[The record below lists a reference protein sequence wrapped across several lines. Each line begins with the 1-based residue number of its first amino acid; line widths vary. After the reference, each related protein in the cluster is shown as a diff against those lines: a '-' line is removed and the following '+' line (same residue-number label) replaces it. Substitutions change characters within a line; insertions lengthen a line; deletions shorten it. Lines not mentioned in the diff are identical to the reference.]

1 MAKDKGRARGKG
13 RVKAGKGGSRPAEKK
28 GAGKGRGKGEEKERR
43 KEKPSPPTGA
53 PGEGSLLPAWFR
65 HSPSLAVGCFCTL
78 PLWAAYEWARSARGL
93 ALPPNGAEALV
104 LWAFGSMGRPGLVL
118 LRWTAGLLVVGSG
131 LLLLKRRVPFLRI
144 FPLVVLEGLVWG
156 SLIGPLGLLFARR
169 LMPGA
174 AGGWEAVFFRSVG
187 AGLYEELFFRLF
199 LLSLLYLLLSR
210 AFAFHGLHRF
220 FALGGAVLL
229 SGFLFALAHHLGPGG
244 EPISGRVLLFRTIM
258 GVLLGVLFV
267 FRGFGVAV
275 YTHAWYDILFFWFS
289 G

>member
-1 MAKDKGRARGKG
+1 MAEERRRAPG
-13 RVKAGKGGSRPAEKK
+13 
-28 GAGKGRGKGEEKERR
+28 GRGKKGGRKAPAGKKPA
-43 KEKPSPPTGA
+43 KEKTR
-53 PGEGSLLPAWFR
+53 PGTEASSSRGDDKVPGLLPSWFR

-78 PLWAAYEWARSARGL
+78 PLWGLYEWARSKGGL

-104 LWAFGSMGRPGLVL
+104 LWAFGNMGPTGVVL
-118 LRWTAGLLVVGSG
+118 LRWMAGLLVAGSG
-131 LLLLKRRVPFLRI
+131 LLLLKRRVPLFRV

-156 SLIGPLGLLFARR
+156 SLVGPLGLLFSRQ
-169 LMPGA
+169 LMPGSA
-174 AGGWEAVFFRSVG
+174 RAWEEILFRSMG

-210 AFAFHGLHRF
+210 ALAFHGLPKA

-244 EPISGRVLLFRTIM
+244 DPFSGRILLFRTVM
-258 GVLLGVLFV
+258 GVLLGLLFV
-267 FRGFGVAV
+267 FRGFGVVV
-275 YTHAWYDILFFWFS
+275 YTHAWYDLLFFWFS